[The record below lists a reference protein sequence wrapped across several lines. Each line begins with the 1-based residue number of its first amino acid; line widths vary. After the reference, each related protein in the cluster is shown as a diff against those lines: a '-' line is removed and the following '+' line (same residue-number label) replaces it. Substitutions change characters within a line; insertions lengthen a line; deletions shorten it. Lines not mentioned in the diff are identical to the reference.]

1 MAQEIFQK
9 YFQKYYNLLRYFSIL
24 QKNIITKVK
33 Q

>member
-9 YFQKYYNLLRYFSIL
+9 YFQKYYNLLRYFSIFS
-24 QKNIITKVK
+24 IIAKVK